1 MSDPPVRLRDPDPES
16 EEPTR
21 VRDGGAARE
30 APTEVHEGESLRPE
44 PVRARRPSVGSW
56 VSLALATAC
65 GFLLGALVITTVGGG
80 DATTTR
86 TQTQTVTAPAGT
98 ATPSPGGTVIT
109 RTQVPALIG
118 QRLDVARERV
128 ERAKFDL
135 VVDSGG
141 GLFGVQVEENWEV
154 VAQRP
159 AVDELLEQG
168 STVRVDIER
177 R

>member
-1 MSDPPVRLRDPDPES
+1 MNEPPVRLRDPDPES

-21 VRDGGAARE
+21 VRGGE
-30 APTEVHEGESLRPE
+30 PPTPVREGESPSVERP
-44 PVRARRPSVGSW
+44 RARRPSVGSW

-80 DATTTR
+80 DVTT
-86 TQTQTVTAPAGT
+86 TQTQTVTAPGSPT
-98 ATPSPGGTVIT
+98 APSGGTVIT
-109 RTQVPALIG
+109 KTRMPALVG
-118 QRLDVARERV
+118 QRLDVARERI
-128 ERAKFDL
+128 ERAQFDL
-135 VVDSGG
+135 VIDSGG
-141 GLFGVQVEENWEV
+141 GLFGVRVEENWEV

-159 AVDELLEQG
+159 AADELIEQG